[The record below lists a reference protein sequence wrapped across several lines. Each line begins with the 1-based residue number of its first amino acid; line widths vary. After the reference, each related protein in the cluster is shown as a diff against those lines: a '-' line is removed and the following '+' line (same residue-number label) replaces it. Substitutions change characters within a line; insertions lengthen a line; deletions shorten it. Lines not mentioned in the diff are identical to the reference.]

1 MSELYKQVELVS
13 NKQKVVCWLPCE
25 DVKLRPGLKL
35 TLEGDDTTLWTITKV
50 YNGVRVPKDQLYKPW
65 RVGGLT

>member
-13 NKQKVVCWLPCE
+13 NKQRVVCWLPCE

-50 YNGVRVPKDQLYKPW
+50 YGGIVQAKGALYKPW
-65 RVGGLT
+65 RVGGLN